1 MFTAPLPIEL
11 PICTLGPSFP
21 RGTPTK
27 KVSSVEVNIPIRLRT
42 HLNGI
47 NPRSIAR
54 EFGIPLP
61 LIIGK
66 NFINKKDKIAI
77 VAAPRRRIGK
87 KFGLFLTDVY
97 TKLEKSCTYFA
108 AILKMNIIIPVIIP
122 VRQESDRPGSKYFFV
137 SICFGTFLAN
147 FLQKVQK

>member
-21 RGTPTK
+21 SGTPTK
-27 KVSSVEVNIPIRLRT
+27 KVSRVEVNIPIRLRT

-61 LIIGK
+61 LIMGN
-66 NFINKKDKIAI
+66 NFINTNDIMPTK
-77 VAAPRRRIGK
+77 AAPRRRSGK
-87 KFGLFLTDVY
+87 KLGLFRIDVY
-97 TKLEKSCTYFA
+97 IKLEKSCTYFA

-122 VRQESDRPGSKYFFV
+122 VRQESDRPGSRYFFV
-137 SICFGTFLAN
+137 SSWFFIFFLSI
-147 FLQKVQK
+147 FLYF